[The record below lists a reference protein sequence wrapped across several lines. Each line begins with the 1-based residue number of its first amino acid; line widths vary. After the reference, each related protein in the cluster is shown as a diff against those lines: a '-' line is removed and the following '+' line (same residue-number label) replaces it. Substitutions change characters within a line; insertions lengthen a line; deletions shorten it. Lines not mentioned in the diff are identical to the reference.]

1 LTDDLLARMI
11 NPTVADPELAAFL
24 NRLNRP
30 TGTVGNGS
38 TAAAVREELRTG
50 LPVNGSFHSQKA
62 QNAIVRLERA
72 LRRTDIS
79 ASDRRTIENVVRD
92 LRNALGGN

>member
-1 LTDDLLARMI
+1 LTDDLLANAV
-11 NPTVADPELAAFL
+11 NPTVSDPQLSRFL
-24 NRLNRP
+24 NELNRP

-50 LPVNGSFHSQKA
+50 LPVNGRNHIQKA

-72 LRRTDIS
+72 LRRTDLS
-79 ASDRRTIENVVRD
+79 ASDRRIVENVIRD